1 MTQPV
6 KKNTTARTLA
16 KAMLGSQVPCY
27 LLDRNGIL
35 QFANSTLVR
44 LLNANLDDL
53 VGLDCSSPLVP
64 DATIV
69 EAGKLPLGSL
79 LSCPPPHSGARMET
93 STIEIPVAKSSE
105 AKEEQGGSTYWN
117 RIAITL
123 HSAHR
128 SERLCFLLPRVNGIA
143 DTSNYDAS
151 FDQSSHAAIQ
161 QIRKRYA
168 NLDDLH
174 CLMGQS
180 GWASRA
186 MQQAQSAI
194 AGECSLT
201 IVGPAGSGKSQVA
214 RAVFMGRIRRQG
226 IDPRLAQLFPVEC
239 RLMDAVLL
247 SNMIEV
253 VDASS
258 QRGSHARSQVLLL
271 ERIDELPLEA
281 HSVLLTYLSRPSVP
295 CVIATTQVPLQ
306 DCFRGDAV
314 WNQIVGRIDIQS
326 ISLCALTQRPE
337 DIHVLV
343 HSLLQRKCSEKKLA
357 DIPSVEPQ
365 AMELLQSY
373 VWPRNVE
380 ELDAALSQSLK
391 ANPTRIEAAHLPV
404 AIRTA
409 ASHVESKA
417 LSLQPID
424 LNAVLFDVEKTILMG
439 MLERAKGNRA
449 LAARLLGISRPRL
462 LRRLEQLG
470 LSESEG
476 GSEAKVQQGKKSE
489 TAAPV
494 SQAKEDDKESRAS
507 IASKAQEIEEPIEFM
522 EIDFREA
529 EDEE

>member
-27 LLDRNGIL
+27 LLDRNGVL
-35 QFANSTLVR
+35 QFANSSLVR
-44 LLNANLDDL
+44 LLNANLEDL
-53 VGLDCSSPLVP
+53 VGLDCSSPLVS

-69 EAGKLPLGSL
+69 EAGKLPLASL
-79 LSCPPPHSGARMET
+79 LSCPLPPSGARIET
-93 STIEIPVAKSSE
+93 STIEIPVAKSSDS
-105 AKEEQGGSTYWN
+105 KEEQGGSTSWE
-117 RIAITL
+117 RVAITL
-123 HSAHR
+123 HTAHR
-128 SERLCFLLPRVNGIA
+128 SERLCFLMPRANGLA
-143 DTSNYDAS
+143 DTSNHEVT
-151 FDQSSHAAIQ
+151 FGQSSHVAIQ
-161 QIRKRYA
+161 RIRKRYA

-174 CLMGQS
+174 SLMGQS

-194 AGECSLT
+194 AGSCSLT

-226 IDPRLAQLFPVEC
+226 LDPRLAQLFPVEC

-253 VDASS
+253 VDASA

-337 DIHVLV
+337 DIPVLV
-343 HSLLQRKCSEKKLA
+343 HSLLQRRCSEKKMA

-391 ANPTRIEAAHLPV
+391 ANPVRVEAAHLPV
-404 AIRTA
+404 AIQTA

-417 LSLQPID
+417 LSQQPID
-424 LNAVLFDVEKTILMG
+424 LDAVLLDVEKTILMG
-439 MLERAKGNRA
+439 MLGRTKGNRA

-470 LSESEG
+470 VNESDS
-476 GSEAKVQQGKKSE
+476 GSEAKADQGKKSE
-489 TAAPV
+489 QAPTIT
-494 SQAKEDDKESRAS
+494 QAKDGDKEPKAS
-507 IASKAQEIEEPIEFM
+507 IASQTQDIEEPIEFM